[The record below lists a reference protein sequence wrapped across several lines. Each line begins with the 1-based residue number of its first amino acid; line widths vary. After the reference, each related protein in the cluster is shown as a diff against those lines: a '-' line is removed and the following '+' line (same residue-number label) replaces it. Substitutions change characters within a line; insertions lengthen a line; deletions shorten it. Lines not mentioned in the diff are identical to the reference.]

1 MHMPGAMEAVF
12 KLDKEALKDI
22 KRSITYRPH
31 ISDGRYYPAKVCV
44 PVRVIMP
51 PVGSPRCA
59 EYCAIRE
66 ARNRSDV
73 RYSSG
78 FINMM

>member
-31 ISDGRYYPAKVCV
+31 ISDGRY
-44 PVRVIMP
+44 
-51 PVGSPRCA
+51 
-59 EYCAIRE
+59 
-66 ARNRSDV
+66 
-73 RYSSG
+73 
-78 FINMM
+78 